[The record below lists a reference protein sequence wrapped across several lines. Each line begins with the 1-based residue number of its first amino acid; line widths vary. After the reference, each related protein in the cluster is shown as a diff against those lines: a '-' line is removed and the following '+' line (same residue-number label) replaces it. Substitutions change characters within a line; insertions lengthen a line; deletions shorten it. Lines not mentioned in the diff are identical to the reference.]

1 MTEALAHALRVM
13 STVAC
18 GVVLIAF
25 VLWAADEGRAASD
38 GQIAQVEESGPHS
51 STERPAVTVPTTAT
65 KHDGV
70 RGGIEDANDA
80 LISPFEDVIQSNDPW
95 PRHGIPALLALLAY
109 GLLARLLIN
118 YIPQRT

>member
-38 GQIAQVEESGPHS
+38 GQIAQVEETGPQS
-51 STERPAVTVPTTAT
+51 STQRPAVTVPTPAA
-65 KHDGV
+65 KHGGV
-70 RGGIEDANDA
+70 RGAIEDANYA
-80 LISPFEDVIQSNDPW
+80 LISPFESAAAGDDAW
-95 PRHGIPALLALLAY
+95 KRHGVPALLALLAY